1 MPGASVFLARYPN
14 FVHSKNRHLPAPG
27 ICLPI
32 YFNPMTR
39 ALLIED
45 EPEGLQNLQN
55 LLEKYCPDVEVVAT
69 GGSNADL
76 LRLTNGE
83 DETPFDVAFLDI
95 ALPDGLVF
103 QGLQQMED
111 IPFDIIFV
119 TAYNQYALTAFD
131 FSALD
136 YVLKPI
142 EPDDLRRAV
151 SRVNTGS
158 KGANTKKRVELLQQN
173 YSPNMPNAFEKI
185 GISGLDGVHFVRLR
199 EIVRLEAEDNYTH
212 FILKTGNKITAS
224 KTIKAYEDTLLR
236 LNFVRVHKKHIVN
249 MNYMKTYIKGE
260 GGYLILENGET
271 IEVSR
276 RKKAVLMDSVRRLY
290 GEI

>member
-1 MPGASVFLARYPN
+1 
-14 FVHSKNRHLPAPG
+14 
-27 ICLPI
+27 
-32 YFNPMTR
+32 MTR

-45 EPEGLQNLQN
+45 EPEGLQNLKN
-55 LLEKYCPDVEVVAT
+55 LLEKHCPDVDVVAT

-76 LRLTNGE
+76 LRLTADDADGQ
-83 DETPFDVAFLDI
+83 FDVAFLDI
-95 ALPDGLVF
+95 DLPDGLVF
-103 QGLQQMED
+103 QGLEQLDD

-119 TAYNQYALTAFD
+119 TAYNKYALTAFD
-131 FSALD
+131 FSAID

-151 SRVNTGS
+151 SRIRVGRKS
-158 KGANTKKRVELLQQN
+158 ASTKQRVELLQQN
-173 YSPNMPNAFEKI
+173 YTPNTANAFEKI
-185 GISGLDGVHFVRLR
+185 GISGLDGVHFVRLSD
-199 EIVRLEAEDNYTH
+199 IVRLEAEDNYTH

-276 RKKAVLMDSVRRLY
+276 RKKASLMDSVRRLY

>member
-1 MPGASVFLARYPN
+1 
-14 FVHSKNRHLPAPG
+14 
-27 ICLPI
+27 
-32 YFNPMTR
+32 MTR

-55 LLEKYCPDVEVVAT
+55 LLDKYCPDVDVVAT

-76 LRLTNGE
+76 LKLTADDG
-83 DETPFDVAFLDI
+83 DSPYDVAFLDI
-95 ALPDGLVF
+95 DLPDGLVF
-103 QGLQQMED
+103 QGLQQLDD

-131 FSALD
+131 FSAID

-151 SRVNTGS
+151 SRIRMGRKNAS
-158 KGANTKKRVELLQQN
+158 TKQRVELLQQN

-199 EIVRLEAEDNYTH
+199 DIVRLEAEDNYTH
-212 FILKTGNKITAS
+212 FILKTGSKITAS

-276 RKKAVLMDSVRRLY
+276 RKKATLMDSVRRLY

>member
-1 MPGASVFLARYPN
+1 M
-14 FVHSKNRHLPAPG
+14 
-27 ICLPI
+27 CLPKTGPPRAGALFI
-32 YFNPMTR
+32 SKRNPMTR

-55 LLEKYCPDVEVVAT
+55 LLEKYCPDVDVVAT
-69 GGSNADL
+69 GGSNAEL
-76 LRLTNGE
+76 VRLTAE
-83 DETPFDVAFLDI
+83 DNEGQFDVAFLDI
-95 ALPDGLVF
+95 DLPDGLVF
-103 QGLQQMED
+103 QGLQQLED

-131 FSALD
+131 FSAID
-136 YVLKPI
+136 YILKPI

-151 SRVNTGS
+151 SRIRIGRKNAS
-158 KGANTKKRVELLQQN
+158 TKQRVELLQQN

-199 EIVRLEAEDNYTH
+199 DIVRLEAEDNYTH
-212 FILKTGNKITAS
+212 FMLKTGNKITAS

-260 GGYLILENGET
+260 GGYLIMENGDS

-276 RKKAVLMDSVRRLY
+276 RQKVNLMDALKRTH
-290 GEI
+290 GETWK

>member
-1 MPGASVFLARYPN
+1 
-14 FVHSKNRHLPAPG
+14 
-27 ICLPI
+27 
-32 YFNPMTR
+32 MTR

-55 LLEKYCPDVEVVAT
+55 MLEKYCPDVDVVAT
-69 GGSNADL
+69 GGSNAEL
-76 LRLTNGE
+76 VRLAA
-83 DETPFDVAFLDI
+83 DEGDSQFDVAFLDI
-95 ALPDGLVF
+95 DLPDGLVF
-103 QGLQQMED
+103 QGLQQLEE

-119 TAYNQYALTAFD
+119 TAYNQYALIAFD
-131 FSALD
+131 FSAID

-142 EPDDLRRAV
+142 EPEDLRRAV
-151 SRVNTGS
+151 SRIRVGRKNAS
-158 KGANTKKRVELLQQN
+158 TKQRVELLQQN

-199 EIVRLEAEDNYTH
+199 DIVRLEAEDNYTH
-212 FILKTGNKITAS
+212 FMLKTGNKITAS

-276 RKKAVLMDSVRRLY
+276 RKKATLMDSVRRLY

>member
-1 MPGASVFLARYPN
+1 
-14 FVHSKNRHLPAPG
+14 
-27 ICLPI
+27 
-32 YFNPMTR
+32 MTR

-45 EPEGLQNLQN
+45 EPEGLQNLLN
-55 LLEKYCPDVEVVAT
+55 LLDKYCPDVEVVAT

-76 LRLTNGE
+76 LRLSGE
-83 DETPFDVAFLDI
+83 DGETQFDVAFLDI
-95 ALPDGLVF
+95 DLPDGLVF
-103 QGLQQMED
+103 TGLQQLDD

-131 FSALD
+131 FSAID

-151 SRVNTGS
+151 SRIRPGRKNAS
-158 KGANTKKRVELLQQN
+158 TKQRVELLQQN

-199 EIVRLEAEDNYTH
+199 DIVRLEAEDNYTH
-212 FILKTGNKITAS
+212 FILKTNNKITAS

-260 GGYLILENGET
+260 GGYLVLENGET

-276 RKKAVLMDSVRRLY
+276 RKKASLMDSVRRLY

>member
-1 MPGASVFLARYPN
+1 
-14 FVHSKNRHLPAPG
+14 
-27 ICLPI
+27 
-32 YFNPMTR
+32 MTR

-55 LLEKYCPDVEVVAT
+55 LLDKYCPDVEVVAT

-76 LRLTNGE
+76 LRLSADDGE
-83 DETPFDVAFLDI
+83 NQYDVAFLDI
-95 ALPDGLVF
+95 DLPDGLVF
-103 QGLQQMED
+103 QGLQQLDD

-131 FSALD
+131 FSAID

-151 SRVNTGS
+151 SRIRLGRKNAS
-158 KGANTKKRVELLQQN
+158 TKQRVELLQQN

-199 EIVRLEAEDNYTH
+199 DIVRLEAEDNYTH

-276 RKKAVLMDSVRRLY
+276 RKKATLMDSVRRLY

>member
-1 MPGASVFLARYPN
+1 
-14 FVHSKNRHLPAPG
+14 
-27 ICLPI
+27 
-32 YFNPMTR
+32 MTR

-55 LLEKYCPDVEVVAT
+55 LLDKYCPDVEVVAT
-69 GGSNADL
+69 GGSNAEL
-76 LRLTNGE
+76 LKLTADDG
-83 DETPFDVAFLDI
+83 DSQFDVAFLDI
-95 ALPDGLVF
+95 DLPDGLVF
-103 QGLQQMED
+103 QGLQQLEE

-131 FSALD
+131 FSAID

-151 SRVNTGS
+151 SRIRVS
-158 KGANTKKRVELLQQN
+158 RKGASTKQRVELLQQN

-199 EIVRLEAEDNYTH
+199 DIVRLEAEDNYTH
-212 FILKTGNKITAS
+212 FILKPGNKITAS

-236 LNFVRVHKKHIVN
+236 LNFVRVHK
-249 MNYMKTYIKGE
+249 
-260 GGYLILENGET
+260 
-271 IEVSR
+271 
-276 RKKAVLMDSVRRLY
+276 
-290 GEI
+290 

>member
-1 MPGASVFLARYPN
+1 
-14 FVHSKNRHLPAPG
+14 
-27 ICLPI
+27 
-32 YFNPMTR
+32 MTR

-45 EPEGLQNLQN
+45 EPEGLQNLLN
-55 LLEKYCPDVEVVAT
+55 LLDKYCPDVDVVAT
-69 GGSNADL
+69 GSNNADL
-76 LRLTNGE
+76 VRLANE
-83 DETPFDVAFLDI
+83 DSENQFDVAFLDI
-95 ALPDGLVF
+95 DLPDGLVF
-103 QGLQQMED
+103 TGLQQLED

-131 FSALD
+131 FSAID

-151 SRVNTGS
+151 SRIRAGRKNS
-158 KGANTKKRVELLQQN
+158 STKQRVELLQQN

-199 EIVRLEAEDNYTH
+199 DIVRLEAEDNYTH
-212 FILKTGNKITAS
+212 FMLKTGNKITAS

-260 GGYLILENGET
+260 GGYLVLENGET

-276 RKKAVLMDSVRRLY
+276 RKKASLMDSVRRLY

>member
-1 MPGASVFLARYPN
+1 
-14 FVHSKNRHLPAPG
+14 
-27 ICLPI
+27 
-32 YFNPMTR
+32 MTR

-45 EPEGLQNLQN
+45 EPESLQNLQN
-55 LLEKYCPDVEVVAT
+55 LLSRYCPDVEVMAT

-76 LRLTNGE
+76 LRLAADDKE
-83 DETPFDVAFLDI
+83 HQFEVAFLDI
-95 ALPDGLVF
+95 SLPDGLVF
-103 QGLQQMED
+103 QGLQQMDD

-119 TAYNQYALTAFD
+119 TAFDKYALTAFE
-131 FSALD
+131 FSAID

-151 SRVNTGS
+151 SRIRL
-158 KGANTKKRVELLQQN
+158 GAKDSTTKERVELLQQN
-173 YSPNMPNAFEKI
+173 YSPNAPNAFEKI
-185 GISGLDGVHFVRLR
+185 GISGLDGVHFVRLS

-212 FILKTGNKITAS
+212 FMLKSGERITAS
-224 KTIKAYEDTLLR
+224 KTIKAYEETLLR

-260 GGYLILENGET
+260 GGYLVLENDEN

-276 RKKAVLMDSVRRLY
+276 RKKASLMETVRKLY

>member
-1 MPGASVFLARYPN
+1 
-14 FVHSKNRHLPAPG
+14 
-27 ICLPI
+27 
-32 YFNPMTR
+32 MTR

-45 EPEGLQNLQN
+45 EPEGLQNLMN

-76 LRLTNGE
+76 LRLINDQE
-83 DETPFDVAFLDI
+83 QAPFDVAFLDI

-103 QGLQQMED
+103 QSLEQMEE

-131 FSALD
+131 FSAID

-151 SRVNTGS
+151 RRTNSDRKS
-158 KGANTKKRVELLQQN
+158 SNTKQRVELLQQN

-260 GGYLILENGET
+260 GGYLKLENGET

-276 RKKAVLMDSVRRLY
+276 RKKAVLMESVKRLY

>member
-1 MPGASVFLARYPN
+1 MSRSRVKNPN
-14 FVHSKNRHLPAPG
+14 FDLSKSRPPTRRTIFHNKNV
-27 ICLPI
+27 
-32 YFNPMTR
+32 FQMTR

-76 LRLTNGE
+76 LRLVPDDGE
-83 DETPFDVAFLDI
+83 SPFDVAFLDI
-95 ALPDGLVF
+95 DLPDGLVF
-103 QGLQQMED
+103 QSLQQLEE

-131 FSALD
+131 FSAID
-136 YVLKPI
+136 YVLKR
-142 EPDDLRRAV
+142 LGRKNA
-151 SRVNTGS
+151 S
-158 KGANTKKRVELLQQN
+158 TKQRVELLQQN
-173 YSPNMPNAFEKI
+173 YSPNTPNAFEKI

-199 EIVRLEAEDNYTH
+199 DIVRLEAEDNYTH

-276 RKKAVLMDSVRRLY
+276 RKKATLMDSVRRLY

>member
-1 MPGASVFLARYPN
+1 
-14 FVHSKNRHLPAPG
+14 
-27 ICLPI
+27 
-32 YFNPMTR
+32 MTR

-151 SRVNTGS
+151 SRVNAGN

>member
-1 MPGASVFLARYPN
+1 
-14 FVHSKNRHLPAPG
+14 
-27 ICLPI
+27 
-32 YFNPMTR
+32 MTR

-55 LLEKYCPDVEVVAT
+55 LLDKYCPDVEVVAT

-76 LRLTNGE
+76 LKLTADDG
-83 DETPFDVAFLDI
+83 DSPYDVAFLDI
-95 ALPDGLVF
+95 DLPDGLVF
-103 QGLQQMED
+103 QGLQQLED

-131 FSALD
+131 FSAID

-151 SRVNTGS
+151 SRIRMGRKNAS
-158 KGANTKKRVELLQQN
+158 TKQRVELLQQN

-199 EIVRLEAEDNYTH
+199 DIVRLEAEDNYTH
-212 FILKTGNKITAS
+212 FILKTGSKITAS

-276 RKKAVLMDSVRRLY
+276 RKKATLMDSVRRLY